1 MFLFKEPPKSI
12 VLEGIEYPL
21 NTDFR
26 IWIKFEKIIT
36 SKENDQEKA
45 LKLVEFIKELNLPIA
60 QQTLDELIKFFAGE
74 EEQTSL
80 NGTANKINNNIKY
93 FDFEQDSIYIY
104 SAFLSQY
111 GIDLTTA
118 SLHWWNFKA
127 LFQTLNSDCQFCKII
142 QYRSV
147 NLKDVPKE
155 QKKFY
160 QEMKER
166 YKLNVGKKE
175 DRRTVEECHNDLMEQ
190 LNKRFEEVEKL
201 AKNRD

>member
-21 NTDFR
+21 DTDFR

-36 SKENDQEKA
+36 AKESDKEKA
-45 LKLVEFIKELNLPIA
+45 LKLVKFITELNLPTI
-60 QQTLDELIKFFAGE
+60 QETLDEIINFFTGE
-74 EEQTSL
+74 EEQIPL
-80 NGTANKINNNIKY
+80 NNSTNKISNNTKY

-111 GIDLTTA
+111 GIDLTTV

-142 QYRSV
+142 HYRSV

-160 QEMKER
+160 QEMKQKF
-166 YKLNVGKKE
+166 KLIDSEKKE
-175 DRRTVEECHNDLMEQ
+175 IITAEQFHNDLK
-190 LNKRFEEVEKL
+190 LKINKRFDDIKKL
-201 AKNRD
+201 AQKK

>member
-1 MFLFKEPPKSI
+1 MFLFKEPPKSLY
-12 VLEGIEYPL
+12 LEGIQYPL

-36 SKENDQEKA
+36 SKENDREKA
-45 LKLVEFIKELNLPIA
+45 LKLVEFITELNLPTT
-60 QQTLDELIKFFAGE
+60 QQTLDEIIIFFSGGE
-74 EEQTSL
+74 EQIKDNST
-80 NGTANKINNNIKY
+80 NKINNNIKY

-111 GIDLTTA
+111 GIDLTTV

-142 QYRSV
+142 HYRSV

-155 QKKFY
+155 QKKIY
-160 QEMKER
+160 QEMKQKF
-166 YKLNVGKKE
+166 KLIDTEKKE
-175 DRRTVEECHNDLMEQ
+175 IITAEQYHNDLKSKI
-190 LNKRFEEVEKL
+190 NKRFDDIKKL
-201 AKNRD
+201 AQKNNL